1 MHQSNKYESVL
12 LKIGSTIKLL
22 RVKAGYTSYEQFAW
36 DNEISRV
43 QYWKMEKGTNI
54 TLVSLLKVLEAHQ
67 ISLLDFFEMV
77 EIENLDI
84 TKST

>member
-54 TLVSLLKVLEAHQ
+54 TLVSLLKVLDAHK

-77 EIENLDI
+77 EIENLNI
-84 TKST
+84 TK